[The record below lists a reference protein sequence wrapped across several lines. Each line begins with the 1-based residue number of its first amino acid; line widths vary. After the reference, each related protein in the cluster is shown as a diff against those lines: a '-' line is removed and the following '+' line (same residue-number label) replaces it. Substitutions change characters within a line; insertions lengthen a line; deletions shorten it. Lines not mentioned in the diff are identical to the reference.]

1 MGKFS
6 RRAISL
12 AFVLL
17 PLLAASHGAG
27 AQPSAPMSG
36 QTLAAAPSVTLAAE
50 TTRVAL
56 QSSAA
61 AGALKRQLTDLGE
74 QHPVFLVLD
83 DLHAAQEPGII
94 YEIYLGLP
102 PGAVPAAGD
111 RHFVGTLN
119 FFAVAPPN
127 TARRSRSYNVTALI
141 ASLLSQGLSD
151 DSLAVTIVGRAQ
163 SQPPAAAHPIIGSVA
178 LVAQ

>member
-1 MGKFS
+1 MGKFL

-12 AFVLL
+12 ALVLL
-17 PLLAASHGAG
+17 PLLAASHGTS

-36 QTLAAAPSVTLAAE
+36 QTLAAAQSVTLAAE
-50 TTRVAL
+50 TTRVPL
-56 QSSAA
+56 HPSAA
-61 AGALKRQLTDLGE
+61 AGALKRQLADLGE
-74 QHPVFLVLD
+74 QHPLFLVLD
-83 DLHAAQEPGII
+83 DLRAVQEPGII

-102 PGAVPAAGD
+102 PGAVPATGD
-111 RHFVGTLN
+111 GHFVGTLN

-141 ASLLSQGLSD
+141 PALLSQGLSD
-151 DSLAVTIVGRAQ
+151 DSVAVTIVGRAQ
-163 SQPPAAAHPIIGSVA
+163 SQPPAAAQPTIGSVA

>member
-6 RRAISL
+6 RRTIAL
-12 AFVLL
+12 ALALL
-17 PLLAASHGAG
+17 PLLSTGHGAG

-36 QTLAAAPSVTLAAE
+36 RTLAAAGPVALAAE
-50 TTRVAL
+50 TTRVPL
-56 QSSAA
+56 VPSAA
-61 AGALKRQLTDLGE
+61 AGGLRQQLAGLG
-74 QHPVFLVLD
+74 QQLFLVLD
-83 DLHAAQEPGII
+83 DLQASEQPGII

-102 PGAVPAAGD
+102 PGAAPATDD

-127 TARRSRSYNVTALI
+127 TSRRSRSYNVTALI
-141 ASLLSQGLSD
+141 PLLLSQGLSD
-151 DSLAVTIVGRAQ
+151 DNLAVTIVGRVQ
-163 SQPPAAAHPIIGSVA
+163 SQPPAAVHPTVGSIA